1 MITGEGR
8 LDGQTVMGKA
18 PIGVAK
24 IAKKYEKPVLAFSGC
39 VAKEAVA
46 CNAEGI
52 DAFSRFCGTWYPW
65 MRLCIPTMP

>member
-24 IAKKYEKPVLAFSGC
+24 IAKNMKTGTCFSGC

-46 CNAEGI
+46 CNAEASMPFPDSAERGI
-52 DAFSRFCGTWYPW
+52 PG
-65 MRLCIPTMP
+65 

>member
-24 IAKKYEKPVLAFSGC
+24 IAKNMKTGTCFSGC

-46 CNAEGI
+46 CNAAGI